1 MGSDFKAPLLH
12 HSTPPINIMK
22 VLEAIVARRSVR
34 KFKRKPVDEEQLRL
48 LLESARLAPSGSN
61 RQPWQFIVVRSEK
74 AKKEIAAA
82 SHHQSWMLDAP
93 LFLVCVA
100 DPVPRL
106 KGKEPFSVDDN
117 SPEPVVKKIIRDTS
131 IAIEHIVLQAEAL
144 GLATCWV
151 AYFSQ
156 GDMRPMLEVPSDKYI
171 VAVLPI
177 GYADEQP
184 EAMPRKSLEEMVY
197 YESWGKRA

>member
-1 MGSDFKAPLLH
+1 
-12 HSTPPINIMK
+12 MK
-22 VLEAIVARRSVR
+22 VLESIASRQSIR
-34 KFKRKPVDEEQLRL
+34 KFKRDPVSEEQLRV

-74 AKKEIAAA
+74 VRKEIAAA
-82 SHHQSWMLDAP
+82 SHHQNWMVNAP
-93 LFLVCVA
+93 LFIVGVA

-106 KGKEPFSVDDN
+106 KGKEPFPVDDT

-131 IAIEHIVLQAEAL
+131 IAIEHIVLQAESI

-156 GDMRPMLEVPSDKYI
+156 NDMRPILNIPADKYV

-177 GYADEQP
+177 GYADERP
-184 EAMPRKSLEEMVY
+184 GRMPRKTIEELVH
-197 YESWGKRA
+197 YETWGEKA

>member
-1 MGSDFKAPLLH
+1 
-12 HSTPPINIMK
+12 MK
-22 VLEAIVARRSVR
+22 VCEAIAARRSVR
-34 KFKRKPVDEEQLRL
+34 KFQHTPVSEEQLQL

-61 RQPWQFIVVRSEK
+61 RQPWQFIVVRSEQMKK
-74 AKKEIAAA
+74 AIAAA
-82 SHHQSWMLDAP
+82 SHHQNWMLDAP
-93 LFLVCVA
+93 LFLVGVA

-106 KGKEPFSVDDN
+106 KGKEPFPIDDN

-144 GLATCWV
+144 GLASCWV

-156 GDMRPMLEVPSDKYI
+156 EDMRPLLNVPADKYI

-184 EAMPRKSLEEMVY
+184 EAMPRKSLDELVH
-197 YESWGKRA
+197 YECWGKRS